1 MSYKNFYVLI
11 TALVMAAF
19 ISGCDNGSKKTVSKD
34 TEHTGMED
42 KAIVI
47 AHRGASGYLPEH
59 TLAAYEL
66 AILMGADYI
75 EPDLMLT
82 KDGYLVA
89 MHDDTL
95 DATTNV
101 AALFPDP
108 RPNAGAKDKGV
119 YAVCEFTLSEIK
131 QLTVNGRGTSPN
143 GASGYCASDNWNYP
157 GYTPSMPDP
166 WKVPTFDEV
175 VDFAKAQSAIHGR
188 KIGIYP
194 EAKQADPV
202 MEDKILA
209 TLAAK
214 GMNAADSPVFIQSFS
229 SETIKSMNNKQKA
242 QGTKM
247 PLIQLGIA
255 AMQGNTAI
263 MVDYVGNIPYAMNE
277 VKEFADGVGVLIGVP
292 AYPVTR
298 QWIEQ
303 AHAAGLKVHGWTFSK
318 ANAVEAQ
325 TEYREYLDMG
335 IDGMFSNFP
344 NLAMLAR
351 DQFGTQY

>member
-1 MSYKNFYVLI
+1 MI
-11 TALVMAAF
+11 AF
-19 ISGCDNGSKKTVSKD
+19 TSSCNNGSNKTVFKD
-34 TEHTGMED
+34 TDHPEIES

-66 AILMGADYI
+66 AIQMGADYI

-101 AALFPDP
+101 AALFPNP
-108 RPNAGAKDKGV
+108 RPNASAKDKGV

-143 GASGYCASDNWNYP
+143 GASGYCAGDNWSYP
-157 GYTPSMPDP
+157 SYTPSMADP

-175 VDFAKAQSAIHGR
+175 VDFAKAQSAIYDR
-188 KIGIYP
+188 NIGIYP

-202 MEDKILA
+202 MENKILA

-214 GMNAADSPVFIQSFS
+214 GMNAPDSPVFIQSFS
-229 SETIKSMNNKQKA
+229 SETVKRLNDKQKA
-242 QGTKM
+242 QGTRM
-247 PLIQLGIA
+247 PLIQLGVA
-255 AMQGNTAI
+255 VMQDNTAI
-263 MVDYVGNIPYAMNE
+263 MIDYVGNIPYTMSE
-277 VKEFADGVGVLIGVP
+277 VSEFAAGVGVLIGVP

-318 ANAVEAQ
+318 ANVVEAQ

-344 NLAMLAR
+344 DIAVLAR
-351 DQFGTQY
+351 ERFMKYGRN